1 MRWISQS
8 SDWLAEGNSESD
20 PLYQH
25 QKVDQQRPRRGL
37 LFRATQNLV
46 QLTRRPQRRPRA
58 WVELG

>member
-37 LFRATQNLV
+37 LLLPRNTKSRSVNETTAT
-46 QLTRRPQRRPRA
+46 PPKS
-58 WVELG
+58 LG